1 MCGILAI
8 LLNKNNEISEDI
20 RKNMLAMSRN
30 IRHRGPD
37 ANGFIETKNGIF
49 LHERLSIIDPFGGSQ
64 PINYQNNDQHLI
76 LSVNGEIYN
85 HKEIREELKNRDY
98 SNHYCKKYHQYKFMT
113 GSDCEVINSLYIDEK
128 MESKSPNGL
137 LSQEQIYEIMSKL
150 DGQFSFVL
158 HDVKN
163 SMTLVARDPFGITPL
178 YYGIDKH
185 ANILFASELKALD
198 MCTNIFAFEAGSYMY
213 FSNNLQFS
221 DEELNG
227 IECKYYFPYSEM
239 GKWALN
245 PGEYVSHELQKEEDF
260 IPLIREKFEKAVHKR
275 LMADVPFGVLLSG
288 GLDSSLVASITQ
300 KYLKENPE
308 FNQYFKNLNSFSIG
322 LPNSPDL
329 IAAQKVADYIGTR
342 HHGFTFT
349 IEEGI
354 NALRD
359 VIYQLETYDV
369 TTIRAST
376 PMYLLSRK
384 IKSLGI
390 KMVLSGEGS
399 DELLGG
405 YLYFHQAPDDKA
417 HQLECKRRLLQ
428 LGYFD
433 CLRANKSTMSWG
445 LEARVPFL
453 DTEFVNTCINIPKN
467 LKGTLKNTDV
477 SRMEKYILRKAFDIN
492 DKNGDPVYL
501 PNDILWRQKEQ
512 FGDGVGYGWIDY
524 LKEYTEKQVDK
535 LYNESYNIRN
545 LKYPI
550 NTPDTKEAF
559 YYRMIFEE
567 LFPGRESTVKKW
579 IPMTEWEG
587 VNADPSGRAQT
598 IHNDTNM

>member
-8 LLNKNNEISEDI
+8 LLNKNNEITEET
-20 RKNMLAMSRN
+20 RQQMLRMSRN
-30 IRHRGPD
+30 LRHRGPD
-37 ANGFIETKNGIF
+37 ANGIVETKNGIF
-49 LHERLSIIDPFGGSQ
+49 LHERLSIIDPFGGCQ
-64 PINYQNNDQHLI
+64 PLHYKTDEQHLV

-85 HKEIREELKNRDY
+85 HMLIRNELKNRDY
-98 SNHYCKKYHQYKFMT
+98 SNHYCKKNHQYKFMT
-113 GSDCEVINSLYIDEK
+113 GSDCEVINSLYLDEK
-128 MESKSPNGL
+128 IQSKLPNGI
-137 LSQEQIYEIMSKL
+137 LSQEQIYNLMSKL

-158 HDVKN
+158 HDVN
-163 SMTLVARDPFGITPL
+163 NGMTLVGRDPFGITPL
-178 YYGIDKH
+178 YYGIDENS
-185 ANILFASELKALD
+185 NILFASELKALEI
-198 MCTNIFAFEAGSYMY
+198 CTNVFTFESGCYMY
-213 FSNNLQFS
+213 FSNNLQYVD
-221 DEELNG
+221 DEFNG
-227 IECKYYFPYSEM
+227 VECKPYFPHTSM
-239 GKWALN
+239 GSWALE
-245 PGEYVSHELQKEEDF
+245 PTKYVSDLQITEENYLS
-260 IPLIREKFEKAVHKR
+260 LIREKFEGAVQKR

-288 GLDSSLVASITQ
+288 GLDSSLVASIAQ

-329 IAAQKVADYIGTR
+329 IAAQKVADYIGTK

-405 YLYFHQAPDDKA
+405 YLYFHQAPSDEA
-417 HQLECKRRLLQ
+417 HQFECKRRLLQ

-445 LEARVPFL
+445 LEARLPFL
-453 DTEFVNTCINIPKN
+453 DTEFVNTCINIPKD
-467 LKGTLKNTDV
+467 LKGTLKNTPKP
-477 SRMEKYILRKAFDIN
+477 RMEKYILRKAFDVN
-492 DKNGDPVYL
+492 DENGDPVYL
-501 PNDILWRQKEQ
+501 PSDILWRQKEQ
-512 FGDGVGYGWIDY
+512 FSDGVGYGWIDY
-524 LKEYTEKQVDK
+524 LKEYTEKQVDN
-535 LYNESYNIRN
+535 LYGESYKIRN
-545 LKYPI
+545 LKYPV

-559 YYRMIFEE
+559 YYRMIFNE

-579 IPMTEWEG
+579 VPMTEWEG
-587 VNADPSGRAQT
+587 VSADPSGRAQT
-598 IHNDTNM
+598 THI